1 MTKTMAEK
9 KQKISKERRDI
20 LKKKIEEL
28 EDIIR
33 YYDAMIEE
41 IYETQEAMFPIFV
54 DLVKLISRLY
64 KEVKIED
71 DEMKNRINRL
81 EETFT
86 EKNENILKKYL
97 KDNDDF
103 TIAYT

>member
-1 MTKTMAEK
+1 MGKKVQETNKTKK
-9 KQKISKERRDI
+9 DV

-28 EDIIR
+28 EEIIR

-54 DLVKLISRLY
+54 DLVKLISRIY
-64 KEVKIED
+64 KEVNIED
-71 DEMKNRINRL
+71 DELKSCIHRL

-86 EKNENILKKYL
+86 DKNDNILKKYL

-103 TIAYT
+103 TVAYT

>member
-1 MTKTMAEK
+1 MSKTMGK
-9 KQKISKERRDI
+9 KVQEIKKTKKDV

-28 EDIIR
+28 EEIIR

-54 DLVKLISRLY
+54 DLVKLISRIY
-64 KEVKIED
+64 KEVNIED
-71 DEMKNRINRL
+71 DELKSCIHRL

-86 EKNENILKKYL
+86 DKNDNILKKYL

-103 TIAYT
+103 TVAYT

>member
-1 MTKTMAEK
+1 MSKTMGK
-9 KQKISKERRDI
+9 KVQETNKTKKDV

-28 EDIIR
+28 EEIIR

-54 DLVKLISRLY
+54 DLVKLISRIY
-64 KEVKIED
+64 KEVNIED
-71 DEMKNRINRL
+71 DELKSCIHRL

-86 EKNENILKKYL
+86 DKNDNILKKYL

-103 TIAYT
+103 TVAYT